1 MKLDTMRYA
10 MIGAALLVSASALA
24 VNGDAGTG
32 PGGSDSP
39 ENQPSAK
46 KQPGPSGQCWRAH
59 DGRTH
64 CRNR

>member
-39 ENQPSAK
+39 ENQPTAK
-46 KQPGPSGQCWRAH
+46 KQPGPPGQCWRAH

>member
-1 MKLDTMRYA
+1 MKLATMRYA
-10 MIGAALLVSASALA
+10 MIAAALLVSASALA

-39 ENQPSAK
+39 ENQPTAK